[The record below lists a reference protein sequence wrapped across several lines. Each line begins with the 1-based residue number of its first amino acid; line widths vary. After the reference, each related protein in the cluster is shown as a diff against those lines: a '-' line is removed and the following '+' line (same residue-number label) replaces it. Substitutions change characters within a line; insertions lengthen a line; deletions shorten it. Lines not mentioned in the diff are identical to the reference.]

1 MEIIINGIKYN
12 IGDCFKTLGI
22 RNDNIVKN
30 DKEIF
35 DIYGNYSFPTDLQ
48 NDEINEAIGNIDK
61 LMIPSFENNKKID
74 K

>member
-22 RNDNIVKN
+22 HNDNTVKN